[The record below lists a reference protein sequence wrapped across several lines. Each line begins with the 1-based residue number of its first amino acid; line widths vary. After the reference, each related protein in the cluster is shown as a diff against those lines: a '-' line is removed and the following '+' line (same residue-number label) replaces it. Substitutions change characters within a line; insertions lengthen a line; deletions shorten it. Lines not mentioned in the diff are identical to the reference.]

1 MATSEEYLAFVCE
14 QIARFGAVRY
24 RKMFGDATVY
34 LDDKPILLVCD
45 NTVFV
50 KCLPETAAL
59 LSDAGTGTPYDGAR
73 PHYMLDIDNAAL
85 LDVLIPVLAACT
97 PAAEAKKEKSQN
109 LIPDAAQMR
118 GICSCENRGIRWDA
132 PVFSC
137 VWIQFSQRICCVS
150 ASGYAVSCA
159 LSRSAA
165 WSFTPV
171 IWRLS

>member
-1 MATSEEYLAFVCE
+1 MATSEEYLTFVCE

-85 LDVLIPVLAACT
+85 LDTLIPVLAACT
-97 PAAEAKKEKSQN
+97 PLPKPRKKKAKPCPN
-109 LIPDAAQMR
+109 AAQMR
-118 GICSCENRGIRWDA
+118 GIYSCENRSIPADA
-132 PVFSC
+132 PVFPC

-150 ASGYAVSCA
+150 ASGYAVSRA
-159 LSRSAA
+159 LSRSTA

>member
-1 MATSEEYLAFVCE
+1 MATSEEYLTFVCE

-59 LSDAGTGTPYDGAR
+59 LSNAGTGTPYDGAR

-97 PAAEAKKEKSQN
+97 PLPKPRKKKAK
-109 LIPDAAQMR
+109 
-118 GICSCENRGIRWDA
+118 
-132 PVFSC
+132 
-137 VWIQFSQRICCVS
+137 
-150 ASGYAVSCA
+150 
-159 LSRSAA
+159 
-165 WSFTPV
+165 T
-171 IWRLS
+171 

>member
-1 MATSEEYLAFVCE
+1 MATSEEYLTFVCE

-73 PHYMLDIDNAAL
+73 PHYMLDIANAAL

-97 PAAEAKKEKSQN
+97 PLPKPRKKK
-109 LIPDAAQMR
+109 
-118 GICSCENRGIRWDA
+118 
-132 PVFSC
+132 VK
-137 VWIQFSQRICCVS
+137 
-150 ASGYAVSCA
+150 
-159 LSRSAA
+159 
-165 WSFTPV
+165 T
-171 IWRLS
+171 

>member
-1 MATSEEYLAFVCE
+1 MAASEEYLTFVCE

-85 LDVLIPVLAACT
+85 LDTLIPVLAACT
-97 PAAEAKKEKSQN
+97 PLPKPRKKK
-109 LIPDAAQMR
+109 
-118 GICSCENRGIRWDA
+118 
-132 PVFSC
+132 VK
-137 VWIQFSQRICCVS
+137 
-150 ASGYAVSCA
+150 
-159 LSRSAA
+159 
-165 WSFTPV
+165 T
-171 IWRLS
+171 

>member
-1 MATSEEYLAFVCE
+1 MATSEEYLTFVCE

-73 PHYMLDIDNAAL
+73 PHYMLDRQRRAARCAH
-85 LDVLIPVLAACT
+85 PRACGVH
-97 PAAEAKKEKSQN
+97 PAAKAEKEKGQSLTQCRAN
-109 LIPDAAQMR
+109 ARHL
-118 GICSCENRGIRWDA
+118 
-132 PVFSC
+132 
-137 VWIQFSQRICCVS
+137 
-150 ASGYAVSCA
+150 
-159 LSRSAA
+159 L
-165 WSFTPV
+165 
-171 IWRLS
+171 L

>member
-1 MATSEEYLAFVCE
+1 MATSEEYLTFVCE

-24 RKMFGDATVY
+24 RKMFGDAMVY

-97 PAAEAKKEKSQN
+97 PLPKPRKKTGK
-109 LIPDAAQMR
+109 A
-118 GICSCENRGIRWDA
+118 
-132 PVFSC
+132 
-137 VWIQFSQRICCVS
+137 
-150 ASGYAVSCA
+150 
-159 LSRSAA
+159 
-165 WSFTPV
+165 
-171 IWRLS
+171 